1 MEETN
6 SAPIEQTQTESTT
19 TELSPVE
26 QEALGSGW
34 VPKEEFHGEEHKWVD
49 AAEYLRRGEL
59 FRKIDVQGREVKD
72 LRRALVEMKK
82 LHANVRDVE
91 YQRALDT
98 LRAQKKSA
106 LEEGDAD
113 AVIAAD
119 ERIDLVR
126 EQQRIAAN
134 EPVDIP
140 EQSGANHPEF
150 VEWTSRN
157 NWYVSNTPMRAF
169 ADARGVEL
177 QAQGLSPSQVLKKVE
192 EEVKKE
198 FPTKFQNARQTR
210 PNPVEGGSPRGSS
223 SSSFQLTPEERRV
236 MNTFV
241 RTGVMT
247 EQDYVKELKKVKG
260 I

>member
-1 MEETN
+1 MEELNTP
-6 SAPIEQTQTESTT
+6 AEGTPEDKQPEI
-19 TELSPVE
+19 SPVE
-26 QEALGSGW
+26 QEALSAGW
-34 VPKEEFHGEEHKWVD
+34 VPKEEFHGDEHKWVD

-59 FRKIDVQGREVKD
+59 FKKIDLQGREVKD

-82 LHANVRDVE
+82 LHASVRDIE

-98 LRAQKKSA
+98 LKAQKKSA

-119 ERIDLVR
+119 DRIDMVR
-126 EQQRIAAN
+126 EQQRLAAL

-157 NWYVSNTPMRAF
+157 NWYTSNAPMRAF
-169 ADARGVEL
+169 ADALGMEL
-177 QAQGLSPSQVLKKVE
+177 QAQGLTPPQVLKKVE

-198 FPTKFQNARQTR
+198 FPNKFQNPRQNR
-210 PNPVEGGSPRGSS
+210 PSPVEAGAPRAASN
-223 SSSFQLTPEERRV
+223 SSFQLTPEERRV

-241 RTGVMT
+241 RQNVMT
-247 EQDYVKELKKVKG
+247 EKEYIQELRKVRG
-260 I
+260 G

>member
-1 MEETN
+1 MENEQN
-6 SAPIEQTQTESTT
+6 APSEQAPEEQI
-19 TELSPVE
+19 ELSPVE
-26 QEALGSGW
+26 QEALSSGW
-34 VPKEEFHGEEHKWVD
+34 VPKEEFHGDEHKWVD

-59 FRKIDVQGREVKD
+59 FKKIDLQSREIKD
-72 LRRALVEMKK
+72 VRRALVEMKK
-82 LHANVRDVE
+82 LHASVRDVE

-98 LRAQKKSA
+98 LKAQKKSA

-119 ERIDLVR
+119 DRIDMVR
-126 EQQRIAAN
+126 EQQRLAALD
-134 EPVDIP
+134 PVDIP
-140 EQSGANHPEF
+140 EQSGAAHPEF

-157 NWYVSNTPMRAF
+157 NWYTSNGPMRAF
-169 ADARGVEL
+169 ADALGMEL
-177 QAQGLSPSQVLKKVE
+177 QGQGLAPSQVLKKVE

-198 FPTKFQNARQTR
+198 FPNKFQNQRQNR

-223 SSSFQLTPEERRV
+223 SSSFQLSPEERRV

-241 RTGVMT
+241 RQGVMS
-247 EQDYVKELKKVKG
+247 EKEYVAELKRVKG

>member
-1 MEETN
+1 MENEQI
-6 SAPIEQTQTESTT
+6 APNEQAPEEQV
-19 TELSPVE
+19 ELSPVE

-34 VPKEEFHGEEHKWVD
+34 VPKEEFHGDEHKWVD

-59 FRKIDVQGREVKD
+59 FKKIDLQSREIKD
-72 LRRALVEMKK
+72 VRRALVEMKK
-82 LHANVRDVE
+82 LHASVRDVE

-98 LRAQKKSA
+98 LKAQKKSA

-119 ERIDLVR
+119 DRIDMVR
-126 EQQRIAAN
+126 EQQRIAAL

-140 EQSGANHPEF
+140 EQSGAAHPEF

-157 NWYVSNTPMRAF
+157 NWYTSNGPMRAF
-169 ADARGVEL
+169 ADALGMEL
-177 QAQGLSPSQVLKKVE
+177 QGQGLAPSQVLKKVE

-198 FPTKFQNARQTR
+198 FPNKFQNSRQGR
-210 PNPVEGGSPRGSS
+210 PNPVEGGTPPGRSS
-223 SSSFQLTPEERRV
+223 TSFQLSPEERRV

-241 RTGVMT
+241 RQGVMS
-247 EQDYVKELKKVKG
+247 EKEYIQELKRVKG

>member
-1 MEETN
+1 MDENT
-6 SAPIEQTQTESTT
+6 SAPDEQGQESQTP
-19 TELSPVE
+19 ELSPVE
-26 QEALGSGW
+26 QEALHSGW

-59 FRKIDVQGREVKD
+59 FKKIDQQGREVKD

-82 LHANVRDVE
+82 LHANVQEVE

-98 LRAQKKSA
+98 LKAQKKSA

-119 ERIDLVR
+119 ERIDMVR
-126 EQQRIAAN
+126 EQQRLLAS
-134 EPVDIP
+134 EPIDIP
-140 EQSGANHPEF
+140 EQSGAQHPEF

-157 NWYVSNTPMRAF
+157 SWYTSNAPMRAF
-169 ADARGVEL
+169 ADALGMEL
-177 QAQGLSPSQVLKKVE
+177 QSQGLTPPQVLKKVE

-198 FPTKFQNARQTR
+198 FPNKFQNPRQSR
-210 PNPVEGGSPRGSS
+210 PSAVEGATPRGNTSAAT
-223 SSSFQLTPEERRV
+223 FQLTPEERRV

-241 RTGVMT
+241 RQNVMT
-247 EQDYVKELKKVKG
+247 EKEYIAELKRVKG